1 MLMRVLRSGV
11 IAAFCLV
18 TVTVRAAS
26 GIYDVPERMELKR
39 TDLSGAP
46 GMEVITSVSEF
57 KKGESIP
64 RHSHHGIETGYVLQG
79 TMVQFPGKEPTTM
92 ETGTPI
98 LNLRDVPH
106 AGFTVVGDTPLK
118 LLTVHIVDKGKPL
131 YEWER

>member
-1 MLMRVLRSGV
+1 MRVLRSGV
-11 IAAFCLV
+11 IAALCLL
-18 TVTVRAAS
+18 TVTVRAAT
-26 GIYDVPERMELKR
+26 GLYDLPQRMELKR

-57 KKGESIP
+57 RKGESVP
-64 RHSHHGIETGYVLQG
+64 RHSHHGVETGYVLQG
-79 TMVQFPGKEPTTM
+79 TMVQLPGKEPTMM

-106 AGFTVVGDTPLK
+106 SGFKVVGETPLK

-131 YEWER
+131 YEWVK